1 MEYREFI
8 LQVQARGKLA
18 SFEEAETATL
28 AVMRALAEVLC
39 RERAASMRT
48 YLPAELFCLFE
59 RCRPEADPFI
69 DSQTFI
75 GWASAGLDAIGM
87 PDKTLGGLDLFAV
100 DAADEAVR
108 RCGCVFCVLKSCLDS
123 SLHEAFAGELP
134 EEVCDWFRAA

>member
-8 LQVQARGKLA
+8 VQVQARGKLA
-18 SFEEAETATL
+18 SFEEAEAATL

-39 RERAASMRT
+39 RERAASMQPC
-48 YLPAELFCLFE
+48 LPAELFCLFE
-59 RCRPEADPFI
+59 RCRPEADPLI

-75 GWASAGLDAIGM
+75 GWASAGLDAVGM

-108 RCGCVFCVLKSCLDS
+108 RCRLVFCVLKSCMDRS
-123 SLHEAFAGELP
+123 QQEALGRDLP
-134 EEVCDWFRAA
+134 EDVCDWFRAA